1 MFFQK
6 LRNRVESLIV
16 LLDLIR
22 STYYLIS
29 LSRYSSHYSGCQVI
43 CINALLCMHTSS
55 WNIRITLKNG
65 QKEIPILGTLYLEED
80 PKFSGPEVQ
89 FCGRQ
94 KHFLLW
100 KDCSKNRSVHGQFR
114 VVRH

>member
-1 MFFQK
+1 MQSKPYQNNFTI
-6 LRNRVESLIV
+6 ESKFTPSGDQPV
-16 LLDLIR
+16 A
-22 STYYLIS
+22 IS
-29 LSRYSSHYSGCQVI
+29 SLARG
-43 CINALLCMHTSS
+43 
-55 WNIRITLKNG
+55 LKNG